1 MVIETLNLNVMDK
14 DKECQQLVNKLTVM
28 KQMIIDNENELS
40 QQKTFGAVRI
50 GTLTK
55 TACTLGYI

>member
-1 MVIETLNLNVMDK
+1 MVIATLNMNVMDK

-40 QQKTFGAVRI
+40 Q
-50 GTLTK
+50 
-55 TACTLGYI
+55 